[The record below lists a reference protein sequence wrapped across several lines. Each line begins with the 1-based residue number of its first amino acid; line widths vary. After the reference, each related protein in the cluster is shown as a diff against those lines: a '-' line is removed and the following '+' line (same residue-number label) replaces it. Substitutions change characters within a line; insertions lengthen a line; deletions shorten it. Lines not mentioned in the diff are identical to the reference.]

1 MKLVMALLV
10 LLGLPLASPLGAQPA
25 ASAPGGAE
33 SADALQGKLARPE
46 DRLAAKA
53 AEGNARVA
61 ITQLSRSLGVD
72 LDSPA
77 GKAGRVAL
85 MKFQEGDR
93 AVTDGRYLDA
103 RRFYANAEAFARR
116 AMRQGPDPC
125 DAARSNVER
134 LRDLQR
140 RLERATLRSQSDL
153 PRALVARARDLIDD
167 ALRQID
173 AGQCAESLRTSR
185 LAENALK
192 RAGELALQSRR

>member
-1 MKLVMALLV
+1 MKLTLAFPV
-10 LLGLPLASPLGAQPA
+10 LFGLMLAFPLGAQPA
-25 ASAPGGAE
+25 APATGDA
-33 SADALQGKLARPE
+33 ADPLRGKLVRPE
-46 DRLAAKA
+46 DRLTAKA
-53 AEGNARVA
+53 AEGNARSA

-85 MKFQEGDR
+85 MKFQEGQR

-125 DAARSNVER
+125 DAARSNVSR

-140 RLERATLRSQSDL
+140 RLDMATLTSASDL
-153 PRALVARARDLIDD
+153 ARALTSRARDLLDD
-167 ALRQID
+167 AWRQSE
-173 AGQCAESLRTSR
+173 AGQCDDSLRTSR

-192 RAGELALQSRR
+192 RAGELALQVRR